1 MSQNVKTRRRS
12 VGRRDKACLKGRCCM
27 SNAKQIIINQLSIIP
42 DDIQDEF
49 EVLENLYKLLRL
61 ERSRQSV
68 EENGSYSTDE
78 VRQYF
83 QKKHTD
89 IPFES
94 KQKSGVLA

>member
-1 MSQNVKTRRRS
+1 
-12 VGRRDKACLKGRCCM
+12 M
-27 SNAKQIIINQLSIIP
+27 SNAKQIIINQLSIIS

-83 QKKHTD
+83 KKNMRICCLTA
-89 IPFES
+89 S
-94 KQKSGVLA
+94 KKTVF

>member
-1 MSQNVKTRRRS
+1 
-12 VGRRDKACLKGRCCM
+12 M
-27 SNAKQIIINQLSIIP
+27 SNAKQIIINQLSIIS

-78 VRQYF
+78 VREHF
-83 QKKHTD
+83 RKKHTD
-89 IPFES
+89 MLLDS
-94 KQKSGVLA
+94 KQKNGVLV

>member
-1 MSQNVKTRRRS
+1 MST
-12 VGRRDKACLKGRCCM
+12 
-27 SNAKQIIINQLSIIP
+27 AKQVIINQLSIIP

-83 QKKHTD
+83 KKKHAD
-89 IPFES
+89 MLLDS
-94 KQKSGVLA
+94 KQESGVLA